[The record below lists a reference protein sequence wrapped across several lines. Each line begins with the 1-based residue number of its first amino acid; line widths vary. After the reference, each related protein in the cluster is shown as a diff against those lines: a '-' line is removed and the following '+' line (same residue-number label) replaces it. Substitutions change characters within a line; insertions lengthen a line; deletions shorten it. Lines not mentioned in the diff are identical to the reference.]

1 VAESHVEIFSE
12 ICEVVAESRS
22 PQQTLEAIVE
32 RVAHRFA
39 TDVCSVYLFD
49 TQQECTR

>member
-1 VAESHVEIFSE
+1 VAERHGEIFSE
-12 ICEVVAESRS
+12 ICEIVAESRS
-22 PQQTLEAIVE
+22 PQQTLKAIVE

-39 TDVCSVYLFD
+39 TAVCSVYLFD